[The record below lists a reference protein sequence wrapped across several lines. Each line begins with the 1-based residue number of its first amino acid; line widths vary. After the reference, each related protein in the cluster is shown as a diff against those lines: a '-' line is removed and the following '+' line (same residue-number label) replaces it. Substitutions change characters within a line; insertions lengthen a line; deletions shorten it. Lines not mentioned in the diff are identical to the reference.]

1 MWVDTK
7 LDRIDRRKRAKP
19 RPSLEVVGSA
29 ERTFERDVCARDRYV
44 FASYIY
50 PAHRKRRSRL
60 VERLLRTAVVSGGV
74 LLLVGCRVISDCRL
88 ETCADML

>member
-60 VERLLRTAVVSGGV
+60 VERLSGGV